1 MDLEL
6 EEFCNVLKKKF
17 NVIAKENEVG
27 WENTEHYR
35 DELDVD
41 LFPTVVYES
50 LPDPCLFQVM
60 VFTDKELNDWMFIVP
75 IHPTIKE
82 RLYTIWLKNSEI
94 VDWKKKKNEYVQ

>member
-6 EEFCNVLKKKF
+6 EEFCNGLKYKF
-17 NVIAKENEVG
+17 NVIAKEEEVG
-27 WENTEHYR
+27 WENIEHYR

-60 VFTDKELNDWMFIVP
+60 IFTDKNLKDWMLIVP
-75 IHPTIKE
+75 IHPSTKE
-82 RLYTIWLKNSEI
+82 RLYTIWLKNSEV
-94 VDWKKKKNEYVQ
+94 VDWEK

>member
-6 EEFCNVLKKKF
+6 EEFCTVLKSKF
-17 NVIAKENEVG
+17 NVIAREEEVG

-41 LFPTVVYES
+41 LFPKIVYES

-60 VFTDKELNDWMFIVP
+60 IFTDKNLDDWMLIVP
-75 IHPTIKE
+75 IHPSTKE
-82 RLYTIWLKNSEI
+82 RLYMIWVKNSEVFDLEKI
-94 VDWKKKKNEYVQ
+94 KGEK

>member
-6 EEFCNVLKKKF
+6 EGFCKVLNSKF
-17 NVIAKENEVG
+17 NVVAREEEVG

-50 LPDPCLFQVM
+50 LPDLCLFQVII
-60 VFTDKELNDWMFIVP
+60 FTDKNLNDWMSIVP
-75 IHPTIKE
+75 IHPFTKE
-82 RLYTIWLKNSEI
+82 RICIIWLKNLEV
-94 VDWKKKKNEYVQ
+94 VDWEKIKGEK